1 MLNSTNDLVHQ
12 IVGEVVARV
21 TEKAAAGQLLPM
33 PEYLTSAQA
42 AAFLGMTPNGLET
55 MRKEGRGPRYVRA
68 SGKLVRY
75 RVADLRAFMDAHL
88 VDPTGGDA

>member
-1 MLNSTNDLVHQ
+1 MENTPNLINQ

-21 TEKAAAGQLLPM
+21 AEKAAAGQLLPM
-33 PEYLTSAQA
+33 PEYLTSPQA
-42 AAFLGMTPNGLET
+42 AAFLGMTSNGLET

-88 VDPTGGDA
+88 VDPSGGDA